1 MAHNLLSA
9 RTLGGLWRS
18 GGADKKRDGHSF
30 SEVDESDHIRSIL
43 LFPRSSPPAV
53 NRRYLWVSR
62 RRFPVLF
69 FPFLSL
75 LCQIQLDP
83 QGRNYLSF
91 RFRLTPLLLL
101 HLLPLLI
108 HFTDESICPGC
119 PGSSHGNI
127 SYQSSPSKNSS
138 LYHNAS
144 TSTPLTH
151 PTGCWSNCK
160 VKVNHILSCKLVC
173 VIVLTFLFPEEV
185 RLNAGEGSRLFSDKN
200 RPEGVM
206 IQCAVQRR
214 TK

>member
-30 SEVDESDHIRSIL
+30 SEVDESDHLRSIL

-69 FPFLSL
+69 FSFPLPALSDPTRPPGT
-75 LCQIQLDP
+75 QLP
-83 QGRNYLSF
+83 VF
-91 RFRLTPLLLL
+91 PVPPHPLLLL

-185 RLNAGEGSRLFSDKN
+185 RLNAWEGSRLFSDKN

>member
-9 RTLGGLWRS
+9 RTLSCLWRS
-18 GGADKKRDGHSF
+18 GGAGKKRDGHPF
-30 SEVDESDHIRSIL
+30 SEVDESDHLGSIP
-43 LFPRSSPPAV
+43 FFSHPPPPAV
-53 NRRYLWVSR
+53 NRQYLWVSR
-62 RRFPVLF
+62 QKFPVLF
-69 FPFLSL
+69 FFPLPVLSDPTRPPGT
-75 LCQIQLDP
+75 QLP
-83 QGRNYLSF
+83 VF
-91 RFRLTPLLLL
+91 PVPPHPLLLL
-101 HLLPLLI
+101 HLFPLLI

-151 PTGCWSNCK
+151 PTSCWSNCK

-206 IQCAVQRR
+206 IQSAVQRR